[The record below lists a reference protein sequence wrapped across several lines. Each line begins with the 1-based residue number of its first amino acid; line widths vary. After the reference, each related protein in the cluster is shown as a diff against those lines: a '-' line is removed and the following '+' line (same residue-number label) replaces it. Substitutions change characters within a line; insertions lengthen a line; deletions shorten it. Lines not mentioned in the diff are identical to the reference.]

1 MCEKA
6 ASETPS
12 LSPIIFT
19 WYQSLVRGKELKKAN
34 QVRGVLVRGPV
45 LLFVFEFGS
54 KSLQVAQPE
63 SARVHC
69 LRLRHPSRCDK
80 RALYATGP
88 VLEAEV
94 LSTHSKKGPSL
105 KFSDLRPFRGPF

>member
-12 LSPIIFT
+12 FSPIIFT
-19 WYQSLVRGKELKKAN
+19 WYQSLVHGKELKKAN

-45 LLFVFEFGS
+45 LLSVFEFGS

-69 LRLRHPSRCDK
+69 LRLRRPSRCGK
-80 RALYATGP
+80 RAVYATGES
-88 VLEAEV
+88 EA
-94 LSTHSKKGPSL
+94 LG
-105 KFSDLRPFRGPF
+105 R

>member
-12 LSPIIFT
+12 FSPIIFT

-45 LLFVFEFGS
+45 LLSVFEFGS
-54 KSLQVAQPE
+54 KSLQVAQLE

-69 LRLRHPSRCDK
+69 LRLRHPLRCGK
-80 RALYATGP
+80 RAVYATG
-88 VLEAEV
+88 
-94 LSTHSKKGPSL
+94 TGGPLQFTVWYHVSVREGGYIREGRYIL
-105 KFSDLRPFRGPF
+105 

>member
-6 ASETPS
+6 ASESPS
-12 LSPIIFT
+12 LSPTIFT

-45 LLFVFEFGS
+45 LEAIS
-54 KSLQVAQPE
+54 
-63 SARVHC
+63 
-69 LRLRHPSRCDK
+69 
-80 RALYATGP
+80 GP

-94 LSTHSKKGPSL
+94 LRRHLEKGPVFCCATTVLQVGEKLPQKLHCMPVHIDIGSYRIIL
-105 KFSDLRPFRGPF
+105 VAC